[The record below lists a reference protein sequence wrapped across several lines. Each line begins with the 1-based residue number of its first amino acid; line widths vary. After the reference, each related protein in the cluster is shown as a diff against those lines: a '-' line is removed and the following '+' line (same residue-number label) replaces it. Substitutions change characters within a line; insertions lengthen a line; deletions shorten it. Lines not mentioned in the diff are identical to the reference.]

1 MKREKGGGSPY
12 LAGGF
17 LRGRDGSEPLLARC
31 VPDLQLHPL
40 AVDVDR
46 SDFKV
51 NADGGDVAACS
62 GKVETCMSV
71 YTRQASAPEKQTIP
85 ECLGLTKRDYFCAS
99 DRQIKSHCKMSSFC
113 TKTYI

>member
-1 MKREKGGGSPY
+1 MNRQKSRALTVD

-17 LRGRDGSEPLLARC
+17 LRGRDGSEPLLSRC

-51 NADGGDVAACS
+51 NANGGDVAAC
-62 GKVETCMSV
+62 GRNMHGHVHA
-71 YTRQASAPEKQTIP
+71 TRGAQV
-85 ECLGLTKRDYFCAS
+85 
-99 DRQIKSHCKMSSFC
+99 
-113 TKTYI
+113 